1 MIKYKCELITLLV
14 KYSRRSRK
22 MFPQKNAKL
31 PGRKI
36 LSQYDV
42 CMKEMIH
49 ILDDNQQTL

>member
-1 MIKYKCELITLLV
+1 
-14 KYSRRSRK
+14 